1 MLGMVGMTLLVGKGL
16 TALAAVLSPEL
27 ARYLPLDRMSRLAV
41 ETRDMLGTVIDKQMR
56 QMVEFYTAPHGRFLE
71 PGDRLL
77 TLLQSLQQDSK

>member
-1 MLGMVGMTLLVGKGL
+1 
-16 TALAAVLSPEL
+16 
-27 ARYLPLDRMSRLAV
+27 MSRLAV